1 MKKRRNVLIS
11 SSVLHKIRLSA
22 VRAEQVRQDIFDGR
36 YRTKKNLQKRYIIE
50 VKLNVKRCKIPF
62 NPVKNC

>member
-22 VRAEQVRQDIFDGR
+22 VRAEQVRQGMFDGR
-36 YRTKKNLQKRYIIE
+36 YRTKKIPSKKVYNRSKIKRK
-50 VKLNVKRCKIPF
+50 KL
-62 NPVKNC
+62 

>member
-22 VRAEQVRQDIFDGR
+22 VRAEQVRQGIFDGR
-36 YRTKKNLQKRYIIE
+36 YRTKKLPSKKVYNRSKIKRK
-50 VKLNVKRCKIPF
+50 KL
-62 NPVKNC
+62 

>member
-22 VRAEQVRQDIFDGR
+22 VRAEQVRQGIFDGR
-36 YRTKKNLQKRYIIE
+36 YRTKNIPSKKVYNRSKIKRK
-50 VKLNVKRCKIPF
+50 KL
-62 NPVKNC
+62 